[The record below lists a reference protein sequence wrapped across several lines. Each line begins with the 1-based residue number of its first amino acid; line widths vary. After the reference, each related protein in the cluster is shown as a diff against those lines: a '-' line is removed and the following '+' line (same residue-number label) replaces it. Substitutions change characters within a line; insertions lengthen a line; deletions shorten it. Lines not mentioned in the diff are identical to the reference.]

1 MLGRLDGQTTDAIFK
16 SEDLGS
22 SWIRITEPNETPMMD
37 VVQMEGDM
45 RTRDLL
51 YLALDGRGVMYGVPS
66 K

>member
-1 MLGRLDGQTTDAIFK
+1 
-16 SEDLGS
+16 
-22 SWIRITEPNETPMMD
+22 MMD